1 MEAVYDNSRKG
12 GMHYPVAFIA
22 MLILLLLGA
31 NSCSGG
37 AAVGIQLVKSNTTF
51 RCDGR
56 LDECLVEDDFE
67 LELLINPYI
76 SRSLG
81 KQGKGH
87 TTDISGKRGILTYVY
102 PLHHSRKIKLRIP
115 PQRMQYKQ
123 NVEEYSF
130 SAEFVIFSS
139 CNIPFQL

>member
-51 RCDGR
+51 GCDGR

-76 SRSLG
+76 SRILG

-87 TTDISGKRGILTYVY
+87 TTDISAKRGKTITCGRSNDPKY
-102 PLHHSRKIKLRIP
+102 
-115 PQRMQYKQ
+115 
-123 NVEEYSF
+123 
-130 SAEFVIFSS
+130 AS
-139 CNIPFQL
+139 CIARVKGPKKVDCRGAYNRNCHPRQKSN